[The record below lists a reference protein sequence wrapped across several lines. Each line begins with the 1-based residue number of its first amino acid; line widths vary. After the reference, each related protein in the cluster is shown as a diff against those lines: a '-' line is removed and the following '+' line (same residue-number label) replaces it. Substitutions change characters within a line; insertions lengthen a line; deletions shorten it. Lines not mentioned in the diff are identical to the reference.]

1 MNLDTRPRTRGLTI
15 IDPTTDPRW
24 DTFVQARPDSDVFH
38 TAAWARVLME
48 TYGYEPRYH
57 VVENSAGQLEAGWPC
72 MLVASPLTG
81 KRLVSLPFCDHCQPL
96 VDSETDAE
104 ALLDA
109 LITDQGRLGAKTL
122 EVRGWPR
129 NGPSVPERLNPVP
142 YYRLF
147 ETDLDPDPAVFW
159 KRIDGDSR
167 RCVRQARERNV
178 SVRPAESLDDLD
190 AFNALNLMLR
200 RRHGMLPQ
208 PRRLFT
214 SLYRNFIQPGNGR
227 ILLAEVEGQI
237 VAGLLCITH
246 RDKVYD
252 KFAPSNPEF
261 WSYRPNHLLLWE
273 SVEWSC
279 RHGYKHYDLG
289 RVGADATGLAV
300 FKEQW
305 AFVGRDLPYYYYPA
319 PGGFN
324 VTQPEGIKK
333 RALDLFARYAPE
345 RVFVEA
351 GERLYRHLG

>member
-1 MNLDTRPRTRGLTI
+1 MTLDMRPQNRRLAI
-15 IDPTTDPRW
+15 INPITDPRW
-24 DTFVQARPDSDVFH
+24 EAFVQARPDSDVFH
-38 TAAWARVLME
+38 TVAWARVLME

-57 VVENSAGQLEAGWPC
+57 VVENSADQLTAGWPC

-81 KRLVSLPFCDHCQPL
+81 KRLVSLPFGDHCQPL
-96 VDSETDAE
+96 VDTETDAE

-109 LITDQGRLGAKTL
+109 LIADQERMGAKTL

-129 NGPSVPERLNPVP
+129 NGLTVPERLTPVP

-147 ETDLDPDPAVFW
+147 ESELDPDPAVFW
-159 KRIDGDSR
+159 KKIAGDSR
-167 RCVRQARERNV
+167 RCVRQAREKNL
-178 SVRPAESLDDLD
+178 SVRPVESLDDLA
-190 AFNALNLMLR
+190 AFYALNLMLR

-208 PRRLFT
+208 PRLLFT
-214 SLYRNFIQPGNGR
+214 ALYRNFILAGNGR
-227 ILLAEVEGQI
+227 LLLAEVEGQI

-279 RHGYKHYDLG
+279 QRGFKHYDLG
-289 RVGADATGLAV
+289 RVGADASGLAA

-305 AFVGRDLPYYYYPA
+305 AFVGRDLPYYYHPA